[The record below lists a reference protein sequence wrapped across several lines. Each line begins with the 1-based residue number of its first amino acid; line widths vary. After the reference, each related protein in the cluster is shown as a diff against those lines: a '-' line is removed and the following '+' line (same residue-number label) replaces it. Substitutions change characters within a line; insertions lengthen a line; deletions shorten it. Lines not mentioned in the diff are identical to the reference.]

1 MSSENSKFD
10 QESRVEDGIVIWEVN
25 GALRQDNIGDLKKKL
40 GKLLHEGHHYFI
52 FDFEGL
58 NALDSQGIGFFIS
71 ALREIRTRNG
81 RMVLIRVDAKFAAL
95 FELTLL
101 NRVFEMFTDLE
112 TAKKS
117 FGPVK
122 DKEPV

>member
-1 MSSENSKFD
+1 MMEEGNSVFI
-10 QESRVEDGIVIWEVN
+10 QGTRVEDGIVIWELN
-25 GALRQDNIGDLKKKL
+25 GSLKQDRIVDLKRTL
-40 GKLLHEGHHYFI
+40 GRMLHEGQTKFI

-71 ALREIRTRNG
+71 ALREIRGRKG
-81 RMVLIRVDAKFAAL
+81 RMVLTRVDAKFAAL

-101 NRVFEMFTDLE
+101 NRVFEMFTDME

-117 FGPVK
+117 FGPP
-122 DKEPV
+122 EGGNS

>member
-1 MSSENSKFD
+1 METGNPTFIQD
-10 QESRVEDGIVIWEVN
+10 TRVEDGIVIWELN
-25 GALRQDNIGDLKKKL
+25 GALRQDKLSELKKTL
-40 GKLLHEGHHYFI
+40 GRVLHEGHCNFI

-71 ALREIRTRNG
+71 ALREIRSRKG
-81 RMVLIRVDAKFAAL
+81 RMVLVRVDAKFAAL

-101 NRVFEMFTDLE
+101 NRVFEMFADLE

-117 FGPVK
+117 FGPLEEK
-122 DKEPV
+122 KG